1 MNHLPCLNL
10 GPGYSIPGSDST
22 GQWVLSVDTL
32 ASSSLCPTLDSGT
45 QTTASGNRRQRLNED
60 AGGELRLRGAHSR

>member
-10 GPGYSIPGSDST
+10 GPGYSILGSDSA

-32 ASSSLCPTLDSGT
+32 ASSCLCPTLDSGT
-45 QTTASGNRRQRLNED
+45 QTAASGNRRQRLNED
-60 AGGELRLRGAHSR
+60 AGGLRLRGAHSR